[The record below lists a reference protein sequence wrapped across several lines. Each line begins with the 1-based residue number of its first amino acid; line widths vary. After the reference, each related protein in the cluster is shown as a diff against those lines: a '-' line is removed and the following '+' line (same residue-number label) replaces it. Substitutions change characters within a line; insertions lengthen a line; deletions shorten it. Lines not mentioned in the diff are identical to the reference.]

1 MTTIINQFG
10 DLVKQKGFNPELN
23 NKKLPRANKII
34 SAFPFVKPTNP
45 TPPKPPTPPTGKAR
59 RRKHIVI
66 IGERQAVNDKS
77 KNITNILNFPCGSLI
92 YP

>member
-1 MTTIINQFG
+1 MTMTTIINQFG

-45 TPPKPPTPPTGKAR
+45 TPPKTTNSTHRKSEKKKTHCHHWGTPGGK
-59 RRKHIVI
+59 
-66 IGERQAVNDKS
+66 RQKQ
-77 KNITNILNFPCGSLI
+77 K
-92 YP
+92 YY